1 EIHILYLD
9 PAICAGLCKRSSP
22 TYFTFC
28 DFTLAPHVQE
38 TLPGL
43 DSRRGTGLSIM
54 GSAPS
59 PSNVAGEGSEIF
71 NRAQTQNK
79 RVSADQIPA
88 SGERH
93 KTTPPP
99 DLQDAIA
106 ARTSNPQETGPW
118 PAQDSAQ
125 SHLDQHPHSF
135 RASFRRSKPSSDAG
149 DEATGPYT
157 RRPSA
162 EPRSDRTV
170 DSGSE
175 IDRPVPS

>member
-1 EIHILYLD
+1 MNHHHHHH
-9 PAICAGLCKRSSP
+9 C
-22 TYFTFC
+22 
-28 DFTLAPHVQE
+28 
-38 TLPGL
+38 
-43 DSRRGTGLSIM
+43 
-54 GSAPS
+54 SAPS

-71 NRAQTQNK
+71 NRAQTQNE
-79 RVSADQIPA
+79 RISADQIPA

-162 EPRSDRTV
+162 EPQSTQGPKLTV
-170 DSGSE
+170 QSPAKCAHRRGFEAHWVRKGPRDHSGKSMPHAAVE
-175 IDRPVPS
+175 AV